1 MTMRKVQ
8 KTVGGAVQYD
18 GAGVKLVRVIGYA
31 DVKDF
36 DPFLMLDAFDST
48 DPADYVKGFPWH
60 PHRGIE
66 TVTYLIEGD
75 IEHGDSL
82 GNKGNILDGCC
93 QWMTAGGGILH
104 QEMPQPVEKMLGVQ
118 LWLNLPRKDKM
129 VAPKYHDIRAEQ
141 VPVITEDGST
151 VRVIAGNYK
160 GTAGAEQGDHVKMTF
175 LDVEMKAGAK
185 WNLSTEQDATLF
197 IYIVE
202 GSGRFGGENESLS
215 QSKRGLLFQS
225 GDEFMAQASEDGL
238 RFLLF
243 AGKPLKE
250 PIAWGGPIVMNT
262 ERELQQAFQ
271 EIRDGTFVRRG

>member
-1 MTMRKVQ
+1 MNMTMRKVQ

-48 DPADYVKGFPWH
+48 
-60 PHRGIE
+60 
-66 TVTYLIEGD
+66 
-75 IEHGDSL
+75 
-82 GNKGNILDGCC
+82 
-93 QWMTAGGGILH
+93 GILH
-104 QEMPQPVEKMLGVQ
+104 QEMPQPVKKMLGVQ

-141 VPVITEDGST
+141 VPVITEEGST

-160 GTAGAEQGDHVKMTF
+160 GIAGAEQGDHVKMTF

-215 QSKRGLLFQS
+215 QSKRGLLFQN

-250 PIAWGGPIVMNT
+250 PIAWGGPIVMNIT
-262 ERELQQAFQ
+262 A
-271 EIRDGTFVRRG
+271 GVSGNPRRYFCAPGII